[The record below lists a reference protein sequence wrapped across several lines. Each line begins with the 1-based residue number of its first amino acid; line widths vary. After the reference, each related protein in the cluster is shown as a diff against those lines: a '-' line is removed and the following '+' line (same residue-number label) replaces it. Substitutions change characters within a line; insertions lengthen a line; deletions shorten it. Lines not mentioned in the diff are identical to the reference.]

1 MRRHTLKPVL
11 VLTVVVFASL
21 ALSVSLRGAREKH
34 DGWQPLFNGKDLAGW
49 KPRHE
54 AEYDV
59 WTVVSDA
66 KLDPHDKNLLHGS
79 GKGGSDEAVL
89 FRGPSPAGKHGVD
102 LLSEKEFGDCE
113 LHCEFMVPENSNSGV
128 YLQGEYEVQILSE
141 TAHKKDADLNQGD
154 CGAIYGVR
162 PPSTQA
168 ETEPGT
174 WQTFDIAFR
183 APRFDGSG
191 KKTRNARFVKVVFNG
206 KTIQEN
212 VEVPGTTTSGLGH
225 EHGKGPV
232 LLQGDHGIVAF
243 RNIRVKEL
251 K

>member
-1 MRRHTLKPVL
+1 MPRLILRKRSIILAALIAVTLVGISL
-11 VLTVVVFASL
+11 EGAS
-21 ALSVSLRGAREKH
+21 EKH
-34 DGWQPLFNGKDLAGW
+34 EGWEPLFSGKDLSGW
-49 KPRHE
+49 TPRHE
-54 AEYDV
+54 AEYVV
-59 WTVVSDA
+59 WTVVSDS
-66 KLDPHDKNLLHGS
+66 KIDPHDKNLLHGS
-79 GKGGSDEAVL
+79 GKGGTEQAVL

-102 LLSEKEFGDCE
+102 LLSQKEFGDCE

-141 TAHKKDADLNQGD
+141 TAHKKDADLNHGD
-154 CGAIYGVR
+154 CGAIYGIR

-174 WQTFDIAFR
+174 WQTYDIVFR
-183 APRFDGSG
+183 APRFDASG
-191 KKTRNARFVKVVFNG
+191 KKTENARFVKVVFNG

-225 EHGKGPV
+225 ERAKGPL

-243 RNIRVKEL
+243 RNIRVKEM